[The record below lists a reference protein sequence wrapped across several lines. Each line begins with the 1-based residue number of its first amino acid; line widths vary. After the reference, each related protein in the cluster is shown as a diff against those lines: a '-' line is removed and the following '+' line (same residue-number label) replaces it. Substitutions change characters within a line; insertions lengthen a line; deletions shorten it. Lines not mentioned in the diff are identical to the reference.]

1 MPEVITYVLT
11 PENID
16 TPDANVG
23 DGAPLDANGR
33 VSLRSVFQEVAA
45 SGNLVDTYQI
55 IINAPG
61 IAGGPPN
68 GGPVKVTTRGGT
80 SPTALRPA

>member
-1 MPEVITYVLT
+1 MLGISNLFGLSGAREVAKAYRPRLGCERRESRDVPAVITFTLT

-23 DGAPLDANGR
+23 DGVPHEANGR

-45 SGNLVDTYQI
+45 SGNPVDT
-55 IINAPG
+55 
-61 IAGGPPN
+61 
-68 GGPVKVTTRGGT
+68 
-80 SPTALRPA
+80 